1 MAKIENVYEE
11 TLLAA
16 GSTSTIRLTD
26 SYDRFVYI
34 GSGALVGAI
43 TITTSGTPLKGH
55 VLKIQW
61 NCTFTAGGATVTIL
75 GNVLNAKYVG
85 KSFITEAYYNGS
97 SWDLHL
103 MPDFYESSIIGTSHI
118 VDGEVTAVKIQA
130 GVLDT
135 VKMTDNMNSQVMV
148 AEVSFESG
156 EQSTNAIIMPS
167 DFVLDSIT
175 YQVIK
180 ALSATDAGTITPK
193 INGSNVTLSSA
204 ISIPLSTIINTTA
217 TTTCTA
223 ANSGSAGDTLTLVA
237 AKTTVGGKVRC
248 TIQWRKDI

>member
-1 MAKIENVYEE
+1 MAKIENIYEE
-11 TLLAA
+11 ILLAA

-26 SYDRFVYI
+26 SYDRFIYT
-34 GSGALVGAI
+34 GSGMLVGAI

-55 VLKIQW
+55 ILKIQY

-75 GNVLNAKYVG
+75 GNVLDSKYIG
-85 KSFITEAYYNGS
+85 KSFIVEAYYNGS

-103 MPDFYESSIIGTSHI
+103 LPDFYETSIIGTSHI
-118 VDGEVTAVKIQA
+118 VDANVTAAKITA

-135 VKMTDNMNSQVMV
+135 VKMTDNMNSQVMTI
-148 AEVSFESG
+148 EVSFESG
-156 EQSTNAIIMPS
+156 EQSTNAVIMPS

-180 ALSATDAGTITPK
+180 ALANTDAGTITPK

-204 ISIPLSTIINTTA
+204 ISIPLSTVINTTA

-223 ANSGSAGDTLTLVA
+223 NNSGSAGDTLTLVA
-237 AKTTVGGKVRC
+237 TKTTAGGKVRC